1 VIDRGV
7 PPERNARLVYSTGG
21 TAPAKTETE
30 PAGASQPTRNAA
42 VRIRLE
48 RRASGRVATVVTGLP
63 GPQKALAELA
73 RSLKA
78 ACGAGGTVKNGTL
91 ELQGDQRDAV
101 EAALRTRGFSPKRAG
116 G

>member
-1 VIDRGV
+1 MIDRDV

-21 TAPAKTETE
+21 PVTAEEPRE
-30 PAGASQPTRNAA
+30 PADTPQASRHA

-63 GPQKALAELA
+63 GPKTALAELA

-78 ACGAGGTVKNGTL
+78 ACGAGGTVKDGVL

>member
-1 VIDRGV
+1 
-7 PPERNARLVYSTGG
+7 
-21 TAPAKTETE
+21 
-30 PAGASQPTRNAA
+30 

-48 RRASGRVATVVTGLP
+48 RRASGRVATVVSGLP

-78 ACGAGGTVKNGTL
+78 ACGAGGTVKGGVL

-101 EAALRTRGFSPKRAG
+101 EAALRAQGVPSKRAG

>member
-1 VIDRGV
+1 VAHD
-7 PPERNARLVYSTGG
+7 RNARLVYATGG
-21 TAPAKTETE
+21 VASGSGAPDPKTARARTTSRE
-30 PAGASQPTRNAA
+30 G

-63 GPQKALAELA
+63 GPRSALAELA

-78 ACGAGGTVKNGTL
+78 ACGAGGTVKEGVL
-91 ELQGDQRDAV
+91 ELQGDQRPGV
-101 EAALRTRGFSPKRAG
+101 EAALRARGISSKRAG